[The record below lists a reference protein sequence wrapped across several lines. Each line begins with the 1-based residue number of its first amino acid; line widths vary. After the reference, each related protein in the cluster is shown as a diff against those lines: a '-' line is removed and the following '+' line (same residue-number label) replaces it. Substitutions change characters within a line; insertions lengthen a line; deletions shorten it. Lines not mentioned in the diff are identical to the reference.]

1 MNIVV
6 ENFSCI
12 KFAELKI
19 SKINILIGPQASG
32 KSVISKLIYFFYSL
46 KDLHSDQ
53 ISQEKNLEDFSLS
66 IKEKFVEWF
75 PIAAWGDDKFK
86 ITFLSGKFKI
96 TISRV
101 IYKGDLGENL
111 RINLSDNIKTI
122 HSELVGS
129 AKIINQE
136 IEMNDEIYAQ
146 IQIQRKF
153 SSEIQRKYID
163 IFGVEY
169 IDRVT
174 YIPAGRSFFTNLG
187 RALMAFER
195 GNMLD
200 PVTIEFGRIY
210 SGFIQGNSSLFR
222 SLKRENNSS
231 KFISEIIGGDILREK
246 NDYYIST
253 DDGRKVPFSSLS
265 SGLQELLPLMLT
277 FGLLNRYKN
286 SSSLLF
292 IEEPEAHLFPN
303 AQSKIIE
310 GFASYLNEDKGRKL
324 FITTHS
330 PYVLS
335 KINNLLKAG
344 VIEKTTRDVKKI
356 SLLDSLV
363 TKHKRIYPNE
373 IQAYCIENGRISSI
387 IDDDTSLINAE
398 YLDEISNKIG
408 GEFDEL
414 LNIQYS

>member
-86 ITFLSGKFKI
+86 IAFLSGKFKI

-246 NDYYIST
+246 MITTSAQT
-253 DDGRKVPFSSLS
+253 M
-265 SGLQELLPLMLT
+265 EE
-277 FGLLNRYKN
+277 RYH
-286 SSSLLF
+286 S
-292 IEEPEAHLFPN
+292 HLFPQVN
-303 AQSKIIE
+303 K
-310 GFASYLNEDKGRKL
+310 SY
-324 FITTHS
+324 FH
-330 PYVLS
+330 
-335 KINNLLKAG
+335 
-344 VIEKTTRDVKKI
+344 
-356 SLLDSLV
+356 
-363 TKHKRIYPNE
+363 
-373 IQAYCIENGRISSI
+373 
-387 IDDDTSLINAE
+387 
-398 YLDEISNKIG
+398 
-408 GEFDEL
+408 
-414 LNIQYS
+414 